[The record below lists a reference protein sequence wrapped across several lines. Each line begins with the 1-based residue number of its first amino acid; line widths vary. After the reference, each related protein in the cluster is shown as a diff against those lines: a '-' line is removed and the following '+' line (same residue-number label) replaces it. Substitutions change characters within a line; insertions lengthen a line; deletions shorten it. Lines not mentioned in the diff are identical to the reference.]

1 MAGFLVTGGTGF
13 IGSQLVRG
21 LVSAGHTVVVLT
33 RDPARHKGRHGD
45 QVRYIADF
53 DAIANNTHFT
63 AVINLAGEGIGDKR
77 WSRVRKQALLDSRVK
92 LTGKLIQLLERLE
105 TRPAVMI
112 SGSAVGWYGAHDDAP
127 LTETSA
133 FNPEFTHDLCQ
144 AWEDEA
150 ARVKALGIR
159 LCIVRLGI
167 VLGRNGGVLK
177 RLLPPFRFGLGGR
190 IGSGRQ
196 DMSWVHLD
204 DVLKAINFL
213 VNRTDLDGV
222 FNLTAPRAVSNA
234 DFTRGIGLAL
244 SRPTLMPLPGFM
256 VRLLFGEM
264 GDRLL
269 LQGQNVKPARL
280 EAAGF
285 IFDYPVVEEAFAD
298 ILIH

>member
-1 MAGFLVTGGTGF
+1 MARFLVTGGTGF

-33 RDPARHKGRHGD
+33 RNPARHKARYGD
-45 QVRYIADF
+45 QVRYIAEF
-53 DAIANNTHFT
+53 DAIANDTHFT

-77 WSRVRKQALLDSRVK
+77 WSRLRKQALRDSRVK
-92 LTGKLIQLLERLE
+92 LTGRLIQLLERLE

-150 ARVKALGIR
+150 ARAKVLGIR

-190 IGSGRQ
+190 MGTGRQ
-196 DMSWVHLD
+196 VMSWLHLD

-234 DFTRGIGLAL
+234 DFTRGIGLAI
-244 SRPTLMPLPGFM
+244 SRPTLLPLPGFM

-269 LQGQNVKPARL
+269 LQGQNVVPARL
-280 EAAGF
+280 QAAGF

-298 ILIH
+298 ILIR